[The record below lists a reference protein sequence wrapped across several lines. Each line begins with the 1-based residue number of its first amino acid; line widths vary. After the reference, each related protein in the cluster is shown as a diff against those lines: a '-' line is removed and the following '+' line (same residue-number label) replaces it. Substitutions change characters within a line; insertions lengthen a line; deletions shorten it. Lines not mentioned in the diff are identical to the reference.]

1 MKKITFLV
9 ENFFSKRD
17 YKRFLVEKILKY
29 HQVKILNFTKIYYKN
44 AYQKFKNLKLN
55 YKKKIEHEDIK
66 NLFFARKFFTKI
78 SNKKNIF
85 FVDMLSNYNRNKEN
99 FFNSKFRYA
108 KIIQF
113 QGETVPRE
121 RLLYRIQYHAFS
133 FKSFFTVLNICS
145 ELILRYLKK
154 NLTILPDVIF
164 VTGKATE
171 NVSAKKIIYSHSFD
185 YEIYLDNKKNIK
197 KKKYVVFLDELMIDH
212 PEYMTFNRTPPINEL
227 IYFERMNKLFSQIKK
242 ELKLDVLVAA
252 HPRLIYLPKLEYYKK
267 FNLEKEKVIVNNTIN
282 LVKDCSFVLAHAST
296 SISFAVLFK
305 KPILYLNFKDFSWMQ
320 AKVRTAHYLT
330 GGNIINLDSEFIN
343 ISKNFINKIDNLKY
357 KNYFHNYIKHP
368 KSSNKSMVC
377 DLITYIKSN

>member
-78 SNKKNIF
+78 LNKKNIF

-133 FKSFFTVLNICS
+133 FKSFFTVLNICL
-145 ELILRYLKK
+145 ELIMRYFKK

-185 YEIYLDNKKNIK
+185 YEIYLDNKKKIK
-197 KKKYVVFLDELMIDH
+197 KKKYVVFLDELIIDH
-212 PEYMTFNRTPPINEL
+212 PDYMNFNRTPPINEL
-227 IYFERMNKLFSQIKK
+227 IYFERMNKLFLQIKK

-267 FNLEKEKVIVNNTIN
+267 FNLEKKKVIVNNTIN

-296 SISFAVLFK
+296 SISFAVL
-305 KPILYLNFKDFSWMQ
+305 LLVTS
-320 AKVRTAHYLT
+320 A
-330 GGNIINLDSEFIN
+330 
-343 ISKNFINKIDNLKY
+343 
-357 KNYFHNYIKHP
+357 
-368 KSSNKSMVC
+368 
-377 DLITYIKSN
+377 